1 MDLSEFM
8 NIILGGGLVGTVATI
23 GSLRATV
30 RKAKAEAMKAEAGAE
45 AMRIDNAEHATRI
58 LMENIVKPLKDEFCE
73 TKKELARNTRE
84 MARLRKAID
93 TAGNCPHRDDCPVL
107 DRLRESPK
115 EHEPGSPDGIGK
127 RRQRERKPTGGTGD
141 LPDAPLIYVGGLV
154 SRQKIDEVLD
164 SGFDAVQMAR
174 ALLNEPGFV
183 NRMKQEEQARCNC
196 GHSNYCI
203 GRMYTIEMA
212 CHQHLKEQLPSSLQ
226 KEIDKLEK
234 K

>member
-93 TAGNCPHRDDCPVL
+93 TAGNCPHRDDCP
-107 DRLRESPK
+107 P
-115 EHEPGSPDGIGK
+115 
-127 RRQRERKPTGGTGD
+127 Q
-141 LPDAPLIYVGGLV
+141 
-154 SRQKIDEVLD
+154 
-164 SGFDAVQMAR
+164 
-174 ALLNEPGFV
+174 
-183 NRMKQEEQARCNC
+183 
-196 GHSNYCI
+196 
-203 GRMYTIEMA
+203 
-212 CHQHLKEQLPSSLQ
+212 QLPVRRTAAMDGSVPSGNGCGRSANRSRGH
-226 KEIDKLEK
+226 
-234 K
+234 

>member
-1 MDLSEFM
+1 MDFSEIM

-107 DRLRESPK
+107 DRLRKQQE
-115 EHEPGSPDGIGK
+115 EHDGGEDTDGIGK
-127 RRQRERKPTGGTGD
+127 HRQRERKPTGGTGD
-141 LPDAPLIYVGGLV
+141 GGYTG
-154 SRQKIDEVLD
+154 EF
-164 SGFDAVQMAR
+164 GEAVYT
-174 ALLNEPGFV
+174 
-183 NRMKQEEQARCNC
+183 C
-196 GHSNYCI
+196 G
-203 GRMYTIEMA
+203 
-212 CHQHLKEQLPSSLQ
+212 QPP
-226 KEIDKLEK
+226 
-234 K
+234 